1 MGVTTLRPGQAVTT
15 KVIDAVD
22 LRAGDLMLE
31 STYLVYGIVEEV
43 ERIWSTDGRSCHYE
57 YRFEEE
63 SPLLGTHHLPGGCAV
78 GIVTSISD

>member
-1 MGVTTLRPGQAVTT
+1 MGVTTIRPGQSVTIE
-15 KVIDAVD
+15 VIDAAD

-31 STYLVYGIVEEV
+31 STYRVYGVVEEV

-57 YRFEEE
+57 YRFEGE
-63 SPLLGTHHLPGGCAV
+63 SPPLGRHHLPGGGAV

>member
-1 MGVTTLRPGQAVTT
+1 MSVTSIRPGQSVTI

-31 STYLVYGIVEEV
+31 STYLVYGVVEEV
-43 ERIWSTDGRSCHYE
+43 ERIWSADGRGCHYK
-57 YRFEEE
+57 YRFEGE
-63 SPLLGTHHLPGGCAV
+63 SPLLGRHHLPVGCAV